1 MGRDQGV
8 AVLTVTPSFF
18 FVPSLVDRLL
28 TVSVIVQKVLPVED
42 SLFTDPLLSL

>member
-8 AVLTVTPSFF
+8 AVLTVIPPF

-28 TVSVIVQKVLPVED
+28 TVSVIVQKVSPVED